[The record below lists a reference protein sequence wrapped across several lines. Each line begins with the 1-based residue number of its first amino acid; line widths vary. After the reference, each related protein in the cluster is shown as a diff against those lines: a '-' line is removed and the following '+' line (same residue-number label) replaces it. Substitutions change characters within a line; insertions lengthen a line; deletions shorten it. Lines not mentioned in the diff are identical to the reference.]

1 MPPVWRRNNAGF
13 HVRRARFHRDN
24 TVLDA
29 GKTPF
34 PTVFLRIA
42 VIVVF

>member
-13 HVRRARFHRDN
+13 HVRRARFHRGN
-24 TVLDA
+24 TVFDA

-34 PTVFLRIA
+34 FVVFLRIA
-42 VIVVF
+42 VIMVF